1 MKKIIVDM
9 MGGDLS
15 PVETVKGV
23 CLAAQELGDEATYV
37 LVGDRE
43 RILDAARQVGADLS
57 AYELVH
63 APSVITMEDEATCVT
78 RSKADSSMSVG
89 LKLLAEGQGDAFVST
104 GNTGALY
111 AGSILLVRK
120 IKGVRRPCLAALLP
134 MKPPVLLVDAGANL
148 QVTPDDMEYFATMGS
163 VYMKHIRGL
172 ENPRVGLLNNGSEEH
187 KGTPLQIE
195 TYRRLADN
203 PALNFVGN
211 IEGNRVMQ
219 DACDVLVTDGYTGNI
234 FLKTVEGMG
243 KMALG
248 AMKDMFFAGPNT
260 KLAALLCKKQIGVI
274 KKNFDAREFGG
285 APILGVAKPVIKSHG
300 SSDAKAYKSAIRQAL
315 LCAKLS
321 MTEEIAT
328 EIDRLRARKKS
339 EEEA

>member
-1 MKKIIVDM
+1 MKTIIVDM

-15 PVETVKGV
+15 PIETVKGV
-23 CLAAQELGDEATYV
+23 GLAAHELGGEATYI

-43 RILDAARQVGADLS
+43 AILAAAQKTGVDISG
-57 AYELVH
+57 YELVH
-63 APSVITMEDEATCVT
+63 APSVITMEDEAICVT
-78 RSKADSSMSVG
+78 RSKADSSMSMG
-89 LKLLAEGQGDAFVST
+89 LRLLAEGRGDALVST

-134 MKPPVLLVDAGANL
+134 MKPPVLLLDAGANL
-148 QVTPDDMEYFATMGS
+148 QVTPEDMEYFATMGS
-163 VYMKHIRGL
+163 IYMKHIRGL
-172 ENPRVGLLNNGSEEH
+172 EAPRVGILNNGSEEH
-187 KGTPLQIE
+187 KGTSLQIE
-195 TYRRLADN
+195 TYQRLADN
-203 PALNFVGN
+203 PSLRFVGN
-211 IEGNRVMQ
+211 VEGNRVMQ

-234 FLKTVEGMG
+234 LLKTIEGMG

-248 AMKDMFFAGPNT
+248 AMKDMFYAGPNT
-260 KLAALLCKKQIGVI
+260 KLAALLCRKQIGVI

-300 SSDAKAYKSAIRQAL
+300 SSDAKAFKSAICQAL

-321 MTEEIAT
+321 MTEEISA
-328 EIDRLRARKKS
+328 EIDSLRARRKQT
-339 EEEA
+339 EEA